1 MQLRLQVGGG
11 VSEHFADITSID
23 TRRPHPVEHFEP
35 AAAYS
40 DADVDTLFSQ
50 RDEAIAESLILRRR
64 MQQLTAERDA
74 LARRVAELGLE
85 NGRLRSRLAEAGL
98 T

>member
-1 MQLRLQVGGG
+1 
-11 VSEHFADITSID
+11 VSDHFADITSID

-40 DADVDTLFSQ
+40 DADVDTLFRQ
-50 RDEAIAESLILRRR
+50 RDEAIAESEVRRVALER
-64 MQQLTAERDA
+64 LTEERDA